1 MLAVIALL
9 LVVAL
14 FIPREYLIRR
24 EIIIERSAS
33 EVFNY
38 IKFLENQDHFSKW
51 VSGSGYEERISVV
64 FTERSVLC
72 LCLRWKQQG
81 RRRRTGGC

>member
-51 VSGSGYEERISVV
+51 ISGSGYDEESPWC
-64 FTERSVLC
+64 S
-72 LCLRWKQQG
+72 QNG
-81 RRRRTGGC
+81 RFCVYA